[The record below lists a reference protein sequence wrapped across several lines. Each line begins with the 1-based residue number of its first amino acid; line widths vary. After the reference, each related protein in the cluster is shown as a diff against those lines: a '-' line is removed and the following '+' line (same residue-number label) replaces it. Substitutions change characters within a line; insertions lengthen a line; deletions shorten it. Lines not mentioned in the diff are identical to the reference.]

1 VEREVYTMEGSYRD
15 KVATSIKNKSTSQAF
30 LELADGLDKVINN
43 VDEVKSGIET
53 LTKYIISQ
61 LKKLDTT
68 SDSNNIDTLI
78 TSFNQLVEC
87 FKVLDNKI
95 NNLNVNK
102 TVQLDM
108 RDINKLLDELH
119 VTQNMIQDKHV
130 YTDNEL
136 YAMHKNQSMSYS
148 KISAITGINKSTI
161 AKRIQKIKNKE
172 EQ

>member
-1 VEREVYTMEGSYRD
+1 MEGSYRD
-15 KVATSIKNKSTSQAF
+15 KVTTAIKNKSSGQAM
-30 LELADGLDKVINN
+30 LELADGLDKVINS

-53 LTKYIISQ
+53 LTKYLINQ
-61 LKKLDTT
+61 FNKLDTT
-68 SDSNNIDTLI
+68 SYRNNIDTLI
-78 TSFNQLVEC
+78 DAFNKLVR
-87 FKVLDNKI
+87 FVQDIDNNI

>member
-1 VEREVYTMEGSYRD
+1 MENNYKNRIIT
-15 KVATSIKNKSTSQAF
+15 AIKNKNSGQAF
-30 LELADGLDKVINN
+30 LELADGLDHMITNI
-43 VDEVKSGIET
+43 DEIKSGIET
-53 LTKYIISQ
+53 LTKYIINQFNKSN
-61 LKKLDTT
+61 TT
-68 SDSNNIDTLI
+68 SDSGDINTLI
-78 TSFNQLVEC
+78 DAFNKLVR
-87 FKVLDNKI
+87 FVQDIDNNI
-95 NNLNVNK
+95 NNLNINK

-136 YAMHKNQSMSYS
+136 YAMHNSMSYS

>member
-1 VEREVYTMEGSYRD
+1 MEGSYRN

-43 VDEVKSGIET
+43 VDEVKAG
-53 LTKYIISQ
+53 TKYIISQ

-136 YAMHKNQSMSYS
+136 YAMHKNQCLSYS
-148 KISAITGINKSTI
+148 KIAAVTGINKSTI